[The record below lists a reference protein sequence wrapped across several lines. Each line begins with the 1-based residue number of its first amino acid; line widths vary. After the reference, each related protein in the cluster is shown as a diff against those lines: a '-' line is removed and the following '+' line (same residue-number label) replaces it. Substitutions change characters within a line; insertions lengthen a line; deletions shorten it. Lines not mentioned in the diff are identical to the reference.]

1 MNIGTVFNNLVW
13 EIGKEPLISNI
24 NLLSSPISHPIPL
37 NLYFLNGDYYEV
49 RQYNRQLTGLEIL
62 GAIQTYWNEIIP
74 QSQLGKLYD
83 YCLVNVYGGH
93 YNELVHKL
101 RRILNNNSGETVT
114 KHELPLGEHIYFQ
127 GLEPYQNGY
136 IVNYGKL

>member
-1 MNIGTVFNNLVW
+1 MDIATVFDNLVW
-13 EIGKEPLISNI
+13 EIGKPPLIPNI
-24 NLLSSPISHPIPL
+24 NVLLTPVNHPIPL

-62 GAIQTYWNEIIP
+62 GATQTYWNETIHP
-74 QSQLGKLYD
+74 SQLEELYN
-83 YCLVNVYGGH
+83 YCLVNVYGAH

-101 RRILNNNSGETVT
+101 RRILQDNSGETVC

-136 IVNYGKL
+136 IVNYSK